1 MLIRWTVGVIS
12 VLVLAFLLFGST
24 SLFEHIDANE
34 ILVVQS
40 PVKGI
45 VTTHVTPGIKWQGFG
60 RIVTFSKRDQFW
72 FSISPDQGK
81 KEDQS
86 LRIRFN
92 DNAHAKISGSIAW
105 EMPLDY
111 EHLSL
116 LFTKYGSQYAIEQQ
130 LVRTVMEKAI
140 YMTGPMM
147 SSKESAAERRNELL
161 QLIEDQIENGIY
173 LTQTVAEK
181 SKDPLTGQDRIIH
194 VVKLVKNEK
203 GQTARSAESPL
214 KTFGI
219 KTFNLAINEIAYD
232 KEVEDQIKQ
241 QQRAIMQV
249 QIAIAK
255 AKEAEQE
262 TITVTEK
269 GKANAATAKWEQE
282 KEKAR
287 EVVLA
292 ETALATARLDAE
304 AADQYRLMKLRQA
317 EGDATYRTR
326 VMQADGALQIK
337 LDAWLKAQELYADA
351 IKGYGGQWVPT
362 IQMGGNGGSSGGAAT
377 DLINLLTAKTAREL
391 GLDLGM
397 GRPIRSQTEKSISQQ
412 RAAGEKPS
420 QMKKERAAKIE
431 EGGK

>member
-1 MLIRWTVGVIS
+1 MLMRWTIGIIS
-12 VLVLAFLLFGST
+12 VLVLAFLLFGGT

-40 PVKGI
+40 PVKGV
-45 VTTHVTPGIKWQGFG
+45 VTTHVAPGIKWQGLG
-60 RIVTFSKRDQFW
+60 RIVVFNKRDQFW
-72 FSISPDQGK
+72 FSSSPDQGK
-81 KEDQS
+81 KADES

-111 EHLSL
+111 EHLNL
-116 LFTKYGSQYAIEQQ
+116 LFTKYGSQHAVEQQ

-161 QLIEDQIENGIY
+161 QLVEDQIENGVY

-181 SKDPLTGQDRIIH
+181 SKDPLTGQDRIIN
-194 VVKLVKNEK
+194 VVKLVKDAK
-203 GQTARSAESPL
+203 GQPVRSADSPL

-219 KTFNLAINEIAYD
+219 KTFNLAINEITYD

-262 TITVTEK
+262 TLTVTEK

-282 KEKAR
+282 KEKAKAVVIAEQLR
-287 EVVLA
+287 EV
-292 ETALATARLDAE
+292 TRLNSE
-304 AADQYRLMKLRQA
+304 AAEFYRIEQLKRA
-317 EGDATYRTR
+317 EGDATYRAK
-326 VMQADGALQIK
+326 VMAADGALAIK
-337 LDAWLKAQELYADA
+337 LTALKDIHALYAGAMKDY
-351 IKGYGGQWVPT
+351 KGQWVPSV
-362 IQMGGNGGSSGGAAT
+362 QMGQNGQQGNAAL
-377 DLINLLTAKTAREL
+377 DMINLLTAKL
-391 GLDLGM
+391 
-397 GRPIRSQTEKSISQQ
+397 
-412 RAAGEKPS
+412 
-420 QMKKERAAKIE
+420 AKDI
-431 EGGK
+431 GVDFGVPKQVGK